1 MKNKFAAILFSIW
14 TAGFLLSIGWVI
26 QIKMEMLPYTDQWTR
41 SIVTLVHGTGTYDFF
56 RMVTELG
63 SSHVLIP
70 IAIAAAI
77 GIMFLYKHW
86 YPGLLLLG
94 GSLFAHLLNSFIKQ
108 LVSRERPS
116 ISVAL
121 NAEGFS
127 FPSGH
132 STISMVCYGLIAYL
146 LCKKIRSQKIALIV
160 QIGLGT
166 LVFLIGISRF
176 FINVHYLTDIIAG
189 FTLGFAL
196 LYLYIC
202 IGRTISDLRRRRK
215 HS

>member
-1 MKNKFAAILFSIW
+1 MKNKSAAILFSIW

-26 QIKMEMLPYTDQWTR
+26 QIKMEILPYTDQWTR

-56 RMVTELG
+56 RAVTELG

-77 GIMFLYKHW
+77 GLMLIYKHW

-108 LVSRERPS
+108 LVFRERPS

-132 STISMVCYGLIAYL
+132 SMISMVCYGLIAYL
-146 LCKKIRSQKIALIV
+146 LCKKIRSKKIALII

-196 LYLYIC
+196 LYIF
-202 IGRTISDLRRRRK
+202 IRIDKIISDLRRRRK

>member
-1 MKNKFAAILFSIW
+1 MKNKSAAILFSIW
-14 TAGFLLSIGWVI
+14 AVGLLLSIVWVI
-26 QIKMEMLPYTDQWTR
+26 QIKLEMLPYIDQWTR
-41 SIVTLVHGTGTYDFF
+41 EIVPLVHGTRIYDFF

-70 IAIAAAI
+70 IAIVAAI
-77 GIMFLYKHW
+77 GIMLLYKHW

-108 LVSRERPS
+108 LVDRERPS
-116 ISVAL
+116 ISVTL

-132 STISMVCYGLIAYL
+132 SMISMVCYGLIAYL
-146 LCKKIRSQKIALIV
+146 LCKKIRSERIVFIV
-160 QIGLGT
+160 QIALGT

-189 FTLGFAL
+189 FTIGFAL
-196 LYLYIC
+196 LYIYIFMDK
-202 IGRTISDLRRRRK
+202 RISDLRRRRK